1 MLVLGVGAATFSWAQ
16 QNPRKD
22 GENNEQKQST
32 RARLAKL
39 EADVEMLQL
48 EHEVARA
55 GLVDFSKKCGRLE
68 LLRECDL
75 FTPISLALEM
85 ATEITGQDASKDRTT
100 AMALSLADDAEKQK
114 IEAAA
119 SKEVKKLFD
128 VLNAAEARRK
138 KDFWEKSRILSER
151 KMDLTEIRTLYQIEA
166 R

>member
-1 MLVLGVGAATFSWAQ
+1 MRCAGWLGRF
-16 QNPRKD
+16 
-22 GENNEQKQST
+22 
-32 RARLAKL
+32 L
-39 EADVEMLQL
+39 E
-48 EHEVARA
+48 
-55 GLVDFSKKCGRLE
+55 KCGRLE